1 MQFYAS
7 YFRGCEF
14 AGVGMM
20 AIYHVAALVS
30 LPLLLAKK
38 KRKIKERLKR
48 ADQDGDG
55 RKMRK
60 MADVLEKMSQNE
72 YKWERRLYEQSNSK
86 SFIVPC

>member
-7 YFRGCEF
+7 YFRECEF
-14 AGVGMM
+14 AEVGMM
-20 AIYHVAALVS
+20 AICHVAALVPF
-30 LPLLLAKK
+30 PLLLAKK
-38 KRKIKERLKR
+38 KREIKERLKR

-55 RKMRK
+55 KKMGK

-86 SFIVPC
+86 SFIALC